1 MHNRCHQEQEEAGR
15 IVACI
20 AVHVQSIME
29 ADLHALHDSRV
40 CRVLP
45 VQWQYCKGA
54 IVLIQKEEWSSEV
67 LVSTCTEVQVHV

>member
-1 MHNRCHQEQEEAGR
+1 MHDWCHQEQEEAGR
-15 IVACI
+15 SVACI

-29 ADLHALHDSRV
+29 ADLHALHNSRV

-54 IVLIQKEEWSSEV
+54 IVWIQKWGVAVRGTSFR
-67 LVSTCTEVQVHV
+67 LY